1 MLRLFAMSCRSA
13 FPPDRAAQVVTR
25 WIKGFPM
32 KNTRFGVCLPCLLA
46 VVVSLAVAQTAG
58 ADTTLRWKF
67 KAGQKLV
74 YVMTQ
79 KTAAIADLGGKKL
92 DNSVTQTIDMTWA
105 VKGVDK
111 DGTAEVEQ
119 TIDRIRF
126 EMVAPGATMKVDTA
140 DVQDPPGVPEMVTKL
155 LRAMAGTSFTV
166 KITPRGEFR
175 DVKIP
180 PKLVEAFKDAG
191 PVAAMLG
198 NEEGLKKLS
207 EQSMLIFPEAA
218 LAQGKSWK
226 GERKM
231 PSPLGTMAM
240 DMTYT
245 LESATGPVVKI
256 GLDMKIDFQMGKDSP
271 VEVKLTAQET
281 KGHYLF
287 DNAAGIM
294 KSSEM
299 VQKMTMMMSAGGQQ
313 TTQDMESTVKLEL
326 TKGGASK

>member
-1 MLRLFAMSCRSA
+1 
-13 FPPDRAAQVVTR
+13 
-25 WIKGFPM
+25 
-32 KNTRFGVCLPCLLA
+32 
-46 VVVSLAVAQTAG
+46 
-58 ADTTLRWKF
+58 
-67 KAGQKLV
+67 
-74 YVMTQ
+74 
-79 KTAAIADLGGKKL
+79 
-92 DNSVTQTIDMTWA
+92 
-105 VKGVDK
+105 
-111 DGTAEVEQ
+111 
-119 TIDRIRF
+119 
-126 EMVAPGATMKVDTA
+126 MVAPGATMKVDTA
-140 DVQDPPGVPEMVTKL
+140 DAQDPPGVPETVTKL

-207 EQSMLIFPEAA
+207 EQSMLIFPEAP

-231 PSPLGTMAM
+231 PTPLGTMAM

-256 GLDMKIDFQMGKDSP
+256 GLDMKIDFQMQKDSP